1 MDVREKLERE
11 IARKKKIVE
20 DGQSIMEQVPKYLRP
35 NQEFVLEIYKKQI
48 EALEAELAKLQKE
61 NTTNKFI

>member
-20 DGQSIMEQVPKYLRP
+20 DGQ
-35 NQEFVLEIYKKQI
+35 
-48 EALEAELAKLQKE
+48 KE